1 MDWNRTNQKI
11 NYYIHK
17 FVFDAIKDVIP
28 DGFEIKDR
36 NAVKNDN
43 RLSNLELVTHKTKY

>member
-11 NYYIHK
+11 FTYIG
-17 FVFDAIKDVIP
+17 FVFDAIKGVIP